1 MRSLS
6 MAQSI
11 LAAVDA
17 ALLMVSLDEC
27 RCMAKAALA
36 AQPAAVAREQARLLA
51 PALRSGLLHG

>member
-1 MRSLS
+1 

-36 AQPAAVAREQARLLA
+36 AQSAAAAREQARLLA
-51 PALRSGLLHG
+51 PALRSGLLHD